1 MAETVS
7 TPEVAH
13 AVGHS
18 HTHGDRRTG
27 LIEIGEAVL
36 LAIVAI
42 STAWSGYE
50 TGKWDGHQAHLYS
63 LAGKYRLQANSAETL
78 SGQQRLY
85 DTSTF
90 GFWLQAKAQ
99 GREADANLFE
109 RRFRPSTGPP
119 STPG

>member
-13 AVGHS
+13 AVG

-42 STAWSGYE
+42 ATAWSGYE
-50 TGKWDGHQAHLYS
+50 TGKWDC
-63 LAGKYRLQANSAETL
+63 
-78 SGQQRLY
+78 
-85 DTSTF
+85 
-90 GFWLQAKAQ
+90 
-99 GREADANLFE
+99 RERSDFIPL
-109 RRFRPSTGPP
+109 G
-119 STPG
+119 